1 MSKLPYENRPICYY
15 FTIRRP
21 KMQCLSE
28 NKCGKN
34 SPSRTP
40 FRKKSVSL
48 PAAGGKFRG
57 KSAKPY

>member
-28 NKCGKN
+28 NKCGKKF
-34 SPSRTP
+34 PVAP
-40 FRKKSVSL
+40 ALPQKSASL
-48 PAAGGKFRG
+48 PAADGKIRG